1 MTEKL
6 YKKVGK
12 RYVEVEPQRFG
23 DIDFFE
29 FSFLVEACCGR
40 RPIARSMFFQR
51 VIDKYYYVLTQ
62 NERDRLFEWL
72 NRNSSF
78 KFDLEK
84 GEESCLLFNAR
95 FDKDNQFLVSTF
107 FGGENKDVEAFLFQ
121 GRYYTKRNT
130 SINEDYITKVVKLN
144 NHGTIR

>member
-1 MTEKL
+1 MKT
-6 YKKVGK
+6 YKKVGRK
-12 RYVEVEPQRFG
+12 YIEVEPSRFG

-62 NERDRLFEWL
+62 DERDRLFEWI
-72 NRNSSF
+72 NRSSTF
-78 KFDLEK
+78 KYDLEK

-95 FDKDNQFLVSTF
+95 FDRNNQFLVSTF
-107 FGGENKDVEAFLFQ
+107 FGGKEDKTEAFKYKDK
-121 GRYYTKRNT
+121 YYTKINT
-130 SINEDYITKVVKLN
+130 SIVDEYITKVEKLYEN
-144 NHGTIR
+144 D